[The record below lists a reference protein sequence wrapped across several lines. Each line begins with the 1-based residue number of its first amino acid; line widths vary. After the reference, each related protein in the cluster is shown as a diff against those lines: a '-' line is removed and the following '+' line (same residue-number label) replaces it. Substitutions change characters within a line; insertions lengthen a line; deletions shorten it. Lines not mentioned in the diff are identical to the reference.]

1 MPHVRDEVRSHRSRW
16 SRWNHW
22 SHWRHTG
29 HLQPGAIPV
38 QRVAAPFAFAGGAN
52 KNKTNEWGSGVSAPQ
67 PQVEKGSPDPSA
79 LPTIVSG
86 VSGDRRAPHYHWHQ
100 DTHHHHYYAA
110 AQAQDMSQ
118 LALSALPAL
127 PALLPGQPALSRS
140 GGCLVTFLVL
150 LGAFLTF
157 MVLLMGLALAGQIL
171 TLR

>member
-1 MPHVRDEVRSHRSRW
+1 MPHVRDDVRSHRN
-16 SRWNHW
+16 RWNHW
-22 SHWRHTG
+22 SRWRHTG
-29 HLQPGAIPV
+29 RLQPGAQLGAAPV
-38 QRVAAPFAFAGGAN
+38 QRVASPSAFAGGAH

-67 PQVEKGSPDPSA
+67 PHVGKGLPDQTA
-79 LPTIVSG
+79 LPSIVSG
-86 VSGDRRAPHYHWHQ
+86 DERAPHYHWHQ

-110 AQAQDMSQ
+110 AQAQDMRQ

-127 PALLPGQPALSRS
+127 PALPPGQPALSRS

>member
-1 MPHVRDEVRSHRSRW
+1 MPHVRDDIRSHQ

-22 SHWRHTG
+22 SRWRHTG
-29 HLQPGAIPV
+29 RPQLGAAPV
-38 QRVAAPFAFAGGAN
+38 QRVAAPSAFAGGA
-52 KNKTNEWGSGVSAPQ
+52 NKTNEWGSGVSAPQ
-67 PQVEKGSPDPSA
+67 PHVGKGLPDQTA
-79 LPTIVSG
+79 LPSIVSG
-86 VSGDRRAPHYHWHQ
+86 DERAPHYHWHQ

-110 AQAQDMSQ
+110 AQAQDMRQ

-127 PALLPGQPALSRS
+127 PALPPGQPALSRS